1 MRKYICTLLICLTS
15 VVINGQ
21 IIKRGDDFFNRGL
34 YKQAIEEY
42 SAFIKDRNEDNSC
55 AAALKTALAYSY
67 LHKYD
72 SALKT
77 VYNYV
82 PKGDLCKTK
91 YLIVKE
97 RLLKESSLYSQNTND
112 IIESETDPS
121 KFTLKQKLTERKNTA
136 KELWEMRSYLAKA
149 QTKYNKDYLEGSFT
163 TSTNFLV
170 PTLYDYMVP
179 IWLDLNTQPQEEILE
194 ESYKIG
200 GSDRS
205 AASELWH
212 IERILMIRDVPDEDM
227 AQALA
232 YVSGSANSYS
242 KYPQITPYMFR
253 AGEVLAKARA
263 ASKSAYF
270 YNQAEKY
277 QNAVDQADYCLQLP
291 LNFVSEEC
299 GNIRKSIVENKALA
313 LTAPVPFNLPVGK
326 STDFRITTKNM
337 SKVYMHIYPL
347 TPDDFATGTGGRPSP
362 KSAKKKGGKATDLEP
377 QNWMQEVPWQK
388 RQEILKTVPAR
399 TLGLAIQTSIK
410 YEPVVSE
417 ISLLFADKGLYA
429 IVLSE
434 NRKPSQDDLM
444 FFVNFTELA
453 LYATAF
459 NTTPDLKTMPYQ
471 NSYFNVYALDPQR
484 GTLIE
489 NADIIANARKYI
501 TGEGGSVKIPVEGKW
516 QSLSMLGYI
525 SNSFSILPNINFA
538 VSLPEKYDLAI
549 NTDRA
554 VYMPGQKINAAVN
567 VIEYKA
573 SNYFAYDGLAGKD
586 KLTVT
591 LSDANNKDLAQKTVS
606 LNDIGAGEASFTIP
620 KSSMLGTF
628 TLKAKIGDVTKWQN
642 ILVEEYKEPE
652 FEITLEDNQG
662 ISLYDTPLTVKGN
675 ASYYQGMPLSKTKV
689 TYVITKEYFRPLFC
703 WWYPP
708 IPPDRDERINSSTVT
723 DENGNFSI
731 TFTPRDTTKITE
743 TLRGMPAKYRVEAFI
758 TDKGGRTLSA
768 SKLYGASGQ
777 ERFFV
782 IKSDRGFFRQNTPA
796 TVTATMVNADGKQLE
811 GRAEVVIQ
819 RAVPKKDDV
828 FDLSDINNFEE
839 GIVLETSIA
848 QFDKEGPTPID
859 MPLLPEGFYV
869 LKVIAQD
876 SYGVDNEGKML
887 FIVVN
892 PKTPSLTLPAV
903 AIPEN
908 KVYYPGQTATFL
920 IGAANNNSPK
930 YIEIYKDQFF
940 VSKDEVKTNGLAL
953 YSFPIKEIYRG
964 SLALNW
970 FSVTDY
976 KPYSG
981 SASVDVPYANKNL
994 NVSLEPQKPQ
1004 AMPEENIKW
1013 TLQAKDEEENPVNG
1027 QAVVTLFDKS
1037 LNYYK
1042 EHSFNILTPYS
1053 QKTSPVINPLVSS
1066 IDELRTVYMPRLK
1079 NVLRAAN
1086 YANTTLEEMATLAS
1100 PSTSYAVADETPAY
1114 KGAAGAAAPLQQPSE
1129 QLKLRGQSPQTAFWQ
1144 PDLKIIKGKAS
1155 FNVKMPQ
1162 RLTQWAALASV
1173 FTKNAQ
1179 SARTQA
1185 QITVNKDLMVSLQT
1199 PRFLR
1204 ENDVINIAAVV
1215 FNHSKQ
1221 RLPVEISL
1229 NAQLDGQDAA
1239 SLMKIE
1245 NSAAPVNLN
1254 PGQEYKVSW
1263 KINSPRGAGVLTLS
1277 AVAKSG
1283 NIYDGEVKT
1292 VPLLSGRQRLVQS
1305 KTEPLTEGKNT
1316 LTLEVSSAKNKSIN
1330 VESAHL
1336 NISPNLIIPAV
1347 RAIPMFVY
1355 DSKNTSLS
1363 AINAYLP
1370 AVLLNN
1376 LQNSYPQF
1384 KRALASLQRNTK
1396 TAPWNTENSAL
1407 FKALNETPW
1416 YNLSKGYKAEQE
1428 QINIFDSQ
1436 TLAALSEQSQKD
1448 LLSFQNSD
1456 GGFAWV
1462 SGGKSSPYITL
1473 AVLERFGAAYAKGI
1487 NVPQSSIQ
1495 KALRY
1500 ITENIAI
1507 NTSSPTQDNIAQ
1519 AVYTAKVLSYYPKT
1533 WYKYDIVRLTATANK
1548 FDKYL
1553 TPLGKAYMASVYNYL
1568 GNPVKAK
1575 EYLEQLFDAAE
1586 TSPVTGI
1593 SWAPQER
1600 SWLWFN
1606 DTITTHAAAID
1617 ALLAVAPQDIERL
1630 NGLVK
1635 WLMFD
1640 SKATAW
1646 TNTEDGAK
1654 AVYAMINIMSKEGAL
1669 EKITNYKVNW
1679 NGLKEVAVAE
1689 PLSPATKELS
1699 FAKYSP
1705 EVSEAD
1711 FTAEIEKIAAGS
1723 ASPNEKTASTQA
1735 KETSLADYATLTALF
1750 SAPPP
1755 TKPSPDNIFNIYK
1768 TYYLVKD
1775 NKAAPLKDGDTV
1787 KIGDEIRVKMTIS
1800 AKNDFDFVYINDP
1813 KPAAFE
1819 TDDITSGWKY
1829 DGIARYEEL
1838 RNSST
1843 NFYMMSVPSGI
1854 YDLSYTL
1861 RPTAAGEFTA
1871 GGAVMQSM
1879 FASEFAAYSSGITL
1893 KVKE

>member
-1 MRKYICTLLICLTS
+1 MRKYVYALLICFTS
-15 VVINGQ
+15 VILNGQ
-21 IIKRGDDFFNRGL
+21 IIKRADDFFNRGL
-34 YKQAIEEY
+34 YKQSIEEY
-42 SAFIKDRNEDNSC
+42 STFIKDRNEDNSC

-67 LHKYD
+67 LKKYD

-77 VYNYV
+77 LYNYA
-82 PKGDLCKTK
+82 PKGDLCKAR

-97 RLLKESSLYSQNTND
+97 RLLKESSLYSQSPD
-112 IIESETDPS
+112 EVIESETDPS
-121 KFTLKQKLTERKNTA
+121 KFTLKQKLAERKNIA
-136 KELWEMRSYLAKA
+136 KELWEMRSYL
-149 QTKYNKDYLEGSFT
+149 TKMPTKDNKDYLEGAFT
-163 TSTNFLV
+163 TSSKFLV
-170 PTLYDYMVP
+170 PTVYDYMVP
-179 IWLDLNTQPQEEILE
+179 IWLDLNTKPQEEILE

-200 GSDRS
+200 GSERS
-205 AASELWH
+205 AAAELWH
-212 IERILMIRDVPDEDM
+212 IERILMIRDIPNEDM

-232 YVSGSANSYS
+232 YVSGNASSYT
-242 KYPQITPYMFR
+242 KYPQLTPYMFR

-277 QNAVDQADYCLQLP
+277 QSAVDQADYCLQLP

-347 TPDDFATGTGGRPSP
+347 TPDDFATETGGSPSK
-362 KSAKKKGGKATDLEP
+362 KSAKKKSGKATDLEL
-377 QNWMQEVPWQK
+377 QTWMQEVPWQK
-388 RQEILKTVPAR
+388 RQEILKAVPAR

-417 ISLLFADKGLYA
+417 ISLLFTDKGLYA

-434 NRKPSQDDLM
+434 DRKPTDNDLM

-459 NTTPDLKTMPYQ
+459 STTPDLRTMQYQ
-471 NSYFNVYALDPQR
+471 NSYFNIYALDPQR
-484 GTLIE
+484 GTRIE
-489 NADIIANARKYI
+489 GADVIANARKYI
-501 TGEGGSVKIPVEGKW
+501 TGEDGSVKIPLDNKDKW
-516 QSLSMLGYI
+516 QSLSLLGYA
-525 SNSFSILPNINFA
+525 NRSFSIIPNINFT
-538 VSLPEKYDLAI
+538 VRLPEKYRLAV

-554 VYMPGQKINAAVN
+554 VYMPGQKINVAVN
-567 VIEYKA
+567 VIEYK
-573 SNYFAYDGLAGKD
+573 SPNYFAYNGQLGKD

-591 LSDANNKDLAQKTVS
+591 LSDANHKDIAEKTVT
-606 LNDIGAGEASFTIP
+606 LNDMGAADVSFTIP
-620 KSSMLGTF
+620 KNAMLGAF
-628 TLKAKIGDVTKWQN
+628 TLKSKIGNATEWESV
-642 ILVEEYKEPE
+642 LVEEYKEPE
-652 FEITLEDNQG
+652 FEITLEDNEG

-675 ASYYQGMPLSKTKV
+675 ASYYQGMPLSKAKV
-689 TYVITKEYFRPLFC
+689 TYTITKDYFRPLFC

-708 IPPDRDERINSSTVT
+708 IPPGRDERIDSSTVT

-731 TFTPRDTTKITE
+731 TFTPRDSTKITDV
-743 TLRGMPAKYRVEAFI
+743 LRGMPAKYRVEVFV
-758 TDKGGRTLSA
+758 TDKGGRTLNA
-768 SKLYGASGQ
+768 SKLYGVSGQ
-777 ERFFV
+777 EKFFI
-782 IKSDRGFFRQNTPA
+782 IKSDKGFFRQNTPA
-796 TVTATMVNADGKQLE
+796 TVTASMVNADGKQLE
-811 GRAEVVIQ
+811 GQAEVVIQ
-819 RAVPKKDDV
+819 RAVPKKDDI

-839 GIVLETSIA
+839 GIVLETSIS

-869 LKVIAQD
+869 LKIIAQD

-920 IGAANNNSPK
+920 IGATNNNSPK

-940 VSKDEVKTNGLAL
+940 ADKDEVKTNGVTL
-953 YSFPIKEIYRG
+953 YNFPVKETHRG

-976 KPYSG
+976 KPYNG
-981 SASVDVPYANKNL
+981 SASVEVPFTNKNL

-1004 AMPEENIKW
+1004 ALPEENIKW
-1013 TLQAKDEEENPVNG
+1013 TLQAKDENENSVSG

-1042 EHSFNILTPYS
+1042 EHSFNILSPYNS
-1053 QKTSPVINPLVSS
+1053 ITGGYNPLASS
-1066 IDELRTVYMPRLK
+1066 IDELRTVYMPRIK
-1079 NVLRAAN
+1079 NILRAAN
-1086 YANTTLEEMATLAS
+1086 YANTTFEEMATLAS
-1100 PSTSYAVADETPAY
+1100 PSTSYAVANSALLYKNADGAY
-1114 KGAAGAAAPLQQPSE
+1114 PEEEGPSE
-1129 QLKLRGQSPQTAFWQ
+1129 QLKLRGQSPATAFWQ
-1144 PDLKIIKGKAS
+1144 PNLKVTKGKAS
-1155 FNVKMPQ
+1155 FNVKMPE
-1162 RLTQWAALASV
+1162 RLTQWVALASV
-1173 FTKNAQ
+1173 FTKSAQ
-1179 SARTQA
+1179 SGKAQA
-1185 QITVNKDLMVSLQT
+1185 QITINKDLMVSLQT

-1204 ENDVINIAAVV
+1204 EDDTINIAAVV

-1229 NAQLDGQDAA
+1229 NAQLDGQDAT
-1239 SLMKIE
+1239 SLLKIE
-1245 NSAAPVNLN
+1245 NSASPVNLR
-1254 PGQEYKVSW
+1254 PGQEYKTSW
-1263 KINSPRGAGVLTLS
+1263 KITSPRGTGILTLS

-1283 NIYDGEVKT
+1283 DIYDGEVKT
-1292 VPLLSGRQRLVQS
+1292 IPLLSSRQRMVQS

-1316 LTLEVSSAKNKSIN
+1316 LTLETSSSKSKSIY
-1330 VESAHL
+1330 VESANL
-1336 NISPNLIIPAV
+1336 SISPNLIVPAV
-1347 RAIPMFVY
+1347 RAIPMFIY
-1355 DSKNTSLS
+1355 DSKITSLS

-1370 AVLLNN
+1370 AALLNN

-1396 TAPWNTENSAL
+1396 TAPWNTENAAL
-1407 FKALNETPW
+1407 FKSLNETPF
-1416 YNLSKGYKAEQE
+1416 YNLSKGYKSEQG
-1428 QINIFDSQ
+1428 QINIFDPK
-1436 TLAALSEQSQKD
+1436 TLAALSEKVQKD
-1448 LLSFQNSD
+1448 LLSFQNAD

-1462 SGGKSSPYITL
+1462 SGGKSSLYITL
-1473 AVLERFGAAYAKGI
+1473 TILERFGEAYAAGI
-1487 NVPQSSIQ
+1487 KMPEDSIK
-1495 KALRY
+1495 KALKY
-1500 ITENIAI
+1500 ITANVSI
-1507 NTSSPTQDNIAQ
+1507 NASSQNTGDITQAL
-1519 AVYTAKVLSYYPKT
+1519 YTAKVLSYYPKT
-1533 WYKYDIVRLTATANK
+1533 WYKYDIVRTIAMINK
-1548 FDKYL
+1548 LDRYL

-1593 SWAPQER
+1593 SWASEEHQ
-1600 SWLWFN
+1600 WLWFN

-1617 ALLAVAPQDIERL
+1617 ALLAVAPQDVERL
-1630 NGLVK
+1630 NGLIK

-1640 SKATAW
+1640 SKATMCNDA
-1646 TNTEDGAK
+1646 EDGAK

-1669 EKITNYKVNW
+1669 EKITNYKINW

-1711 FTAEIEKIAAGS
+1711 FTAEIEKITSQNASAPAA
-1723 ASPNEKTASTQA
+1723 TQSKA
-1735 KETSLADYATLTALF
+1735 TDSLADYATLTALF
-1750 SAPPP
+1750 SAPAP
-1755 TKPSPDNIFNIYK
+1755 TKPSPDNILNIYK

-1775 NKAAPLKDGDTV
+1775 NKATPLIDGDTV
-1787 KIGDEIRVKMTIS
+1787 KIGDEIRVKMTLS

-1819 TDDITSGWKY
+1819 ADDVTSGWQY
-1829 DGIARYEEL
+1829 DGLIPRYEEL

-1843 NFYMMSVPSGI
+1843 NFYMAFIPSGI

-1861 RPTAAGEFTA
+1861 RPTAAGTFTA
-1871 GGAVMQSM
+1871 GAAVMQSM